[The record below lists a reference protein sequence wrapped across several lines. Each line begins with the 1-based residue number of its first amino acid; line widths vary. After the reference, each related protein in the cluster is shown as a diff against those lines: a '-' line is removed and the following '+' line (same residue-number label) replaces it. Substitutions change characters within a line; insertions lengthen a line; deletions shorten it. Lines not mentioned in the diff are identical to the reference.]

1 MMNVRVKLEQD
12 DSKAALDKVHR
23 YRLRHGNRTEKSK
36 NISESLDQFTWE
48 QHSVDETLQLGNNW
62 DVFQTLGVDV
72 GTTELS
78 DNGAQQQC
86 VAAAGEVAWN
96 AVESIQ

>member
-1 MMNVRVKLEQD
+1 MCQKQD
-12 DSKAALDKVHR
+12 EGRR
-23 YRLRHGNRTEKSK
+23 YRLDSYRQHRNRTEKSK
-36 NISESLDQFTWE
+36 NIRESLDKFTWE

-86 VAAAGEVAWN
+86 VGRRGGLECC
-96 AVESIQ
+96 